1 VSAVPPRADVLAA
14 QARIASYVRRTPV
27 LQIELPGVAAA
38 VTLKLEQLQHTGS
51 FKVRGVFNTL
61 LTHDIPAAGVTTASG
76 GNHGAAMAYAAS
88 RLGHPCTVFVPSIA
102 PAGKIKLIERF
113 GASVHVVG
121 DVFAEAA
128 EAAADHSARTG
139 ALDVHPYNGAS
150 VITGQGTVAAE
161 LHAQTPDLDTV
172 LASVGGGGFIGGL
185 ATYYGDDVRLVG
197 VEPDQSPTL
206 HAARVAG
213 HPVDVKTGGI
223 AADSLGCRRIGD
235 LAYGLA
241 SRHVD
246 DVVLVTDEDIRQAQ
260 HWLWSECRLI
270 AEAGGATALAALLS
284 GRIPTSA
291 DQHIGVVVCG
301 ANTDPTTWGE

>member
-1 VSAVPPRADVLAA
+1 MNALPLRADILAA
-14 QARIASYVRRTPV
+14 QERIAPYVRRTPV
-27 LQIELPGVAAA
+27 LQIELPGVAAE
-38 VTLKLEQLQHTGS
+38 VTVKLEQLQHTGS

-88 RLGHPCTVFVPSIA
+88 RLGHPCAVFVPSIA

-113 GASVHVVG
+113 GATVHIAG

-128 EAAADHSARTG
+128 EASAGYSARTG

-150 VITGQGTVAAE
+150 VIAGQGTVAAE
-161 LHAQTPDLDTV
+161 LHAQAPDLDTV

-206 HAARVAG
+206 HAARGAG
-213 HPVDVKTGGI
+213 RPVDVETGGI
-223 AADSLGCRRIGD
+223 AADSLGCRRVGD
-235 LAYGLA
+235 IAYDVA

-246 DVVLVTDEDIRQAQ
+246 DVVLVTDDDIRAAQ
-260 HWLWSECRLI
+260 HWLWSECHLI
-270 AEAGGATALAALLS
+270 AEAGGATALAALLAN
-284 GRIPTSA
+284 RVPTRA
-291 DQHIGVVVCG
+291 GQRIGVVVCG
-301 ANTDPTTWGE
+301 ANTDPATVGE